1 MTKERCRKLSWINV
15 HSTQDKG
22 QTSEE
27 FALRYLVDNGLQC
40 VAKNYRNRQGEI
52 DLILLEDN
60 TYVFVEVKYRK
71 NNQFGGAI
79 SAVTY
84 KKTQKIKQCAKFYLQ
99 QEGLNEYNTPCSFDI
114 IALEGDINKPHV
126 TWLKNAF

>member
-1 MTKERCRKLSWINV
+1 MSWINV
-15 HSTQDKG
+15 DSTQDKG
-22 QTSEE
+22 QTSES
-27 FALRYLVDNGLQC
+27 FALQYLVDNGLQYLT
-40 VAKNYRNRQGEI
+40 KNYRNRQGEI
-52 DLILLEDN
+52 DIILLEDDI
-60 TYVFVEVKYRK
+60 YVFVEVKYRK

-99 QEGLNEYNTPCSFDI
+99 QEGLNEYNTPCRFDI
-114 IALEGDINKPHV
+114 IALEGDINKPQI